1 VIGMAKRDVIDEQM
15 ARRFA
20 WRTVEPEDAT
30 AEEAPEPPEPP
41 APPPPPDDEQV
52 SHAEIERWRRARQVA
67 ADLAKEIT
75 RAWETTARAQQA
87 AATAALIQRAKR
99 IGAELVTMRAHP
111 IESMRLWRLAVRHVR
126 RLPKRMQKG
135 SDLFALVFLSP
146 SLAEPEMA
154 DLLVEAAESG
164 DSSLAA
170 IMNGYLEREG
180 GGRRHREIGVR
191 LARVVAEGKTW
202 TAREAAARW
211 LQATDLDAA
220 IPALRR
226 AIRQPR
232 LDLRSRALTLLLSPT
247 PPTLTE
253 DDVLWLL
260 EDAVKHPPPEAKAT
274 YAEEAVKRY
283 ADALLAAVTKVPPP
297 QGWRPLTQITDR
309 DESFRQRD
317 VGLDAA
323 WALCA
328 LAAGYPARALGRID
342 RALLTRRRWCN
353 RSAVEAAAL
362 LPAELGRPRLLEA
375 AASVDHLFRVAE
387 RAKAI
392 WFERFGEA
400 CPVKPLAGV
409 RVELLAEAPSERFL
423 ACLTVLRGSSEEA
436 RRKMTEA
443 LLAEA
448 PSPEAPKESLSAAQ
462 REVLALLIFAARDV
476 LYSSG
481 PLPSTEKA
489 WAELLLTRFGAPA
502 FAGLAALAER
512 DARAGLDH
520 EWLSALADLWH
531 GGAIAEEHRDRLRDV
546 ACTGLRS
553 PAWEGATAPLVML
566 HHVGAP
572 AEAEDLLWPILTA
585 PEEVNDPIGRH
596 RWAVYWA
603 GEALVGMR
611 SAPGLDA
618 RLAAAAVETRESRA
632 WTTFERVATVG
643 CRRGVAAVLEVTKRA
658 ILDFDGDP
666 SAFGAVY
673 RAGHALR
680 DAGGLED
687 EWLLDVLHRPASPSF
702 AIAVKLVSRKPPKL
716 AELAALSSAL
726 EEPDRD
732 GAAAAEAAEELFA
745 LGALGA
751 EDRRL
756 DAILERAPAHAR
768 ASLAARL
775 LVCEAPLSPVRRHLV
790 ELLSSP
796 DEEIAEPVLWA
807 LLTSKPEG
815 WTALLEDALPFA
827 SCPEIR
833 TAMEEALG
841 EPEEAE
847 TYWRN
852 AGDDVAEGLEED
864 AEDEPT

>member
-211 LQATDLDAA
+211 LQATD
-220 IPALRR
+220 
-226 AIRQPR
+226 
-232 LDLRSRALTLLLSPT
+232 
-247 PPTLTE
+247 
-253 DDVLWLL
+253 
-260 EDAVKHPPPEAKAT
+260 
-274 YAEEAVKRY
+274 AEEAVKRY

-375 AASVDHLFRVAE
+375 AASVDHLYRVAE

-400 CPVKPLAGV
+400 CPVEPLAGV
-409 RVELLAEAPSERFL
+409 LAPLLAEAPSERFL

-502 FAGLAALAER
+502 FEGLAAMAER

-572 AEAEDLLWPILTA
+572 AEAEDLLWPILMA

-596 RWAVYWA
+596 RWSVYWA

-611 SAPGLDA
+611 DAPGLDA
-618 RLAAAAVETRESRA
+618 RLAAAAIETRESRA
-632 WTTFERVATVG
+632 WTTFERIATVG
-643 CRRGVAAVLEVTKRA
+643 CRRGVAAVREVTKQA

-673 RAGHALR
+673 RAAHALR
-680 DAGGLED
+680 DAGGVED
-687 EWLLDVLHRPASPSF
+687 GWLLDILHRPASPSF
-702 AIAVKLVSRKPPKL
+702 AIAVKLVSKKPPKL
-716 AELAALSSAL
+716 AELAALNCAL
-726 EEPDRD
+726 EEPARD

-745 LGALGA
+745 GGALGA

-756 DAILERAPAHAR
+756 DAILERAPARAR

-775 LVCEAPLSPVRRHLV
+775 LVGEAPLSPVRRHLV